1 MMHTRTD
8 YTMSKSLGTF
18 LSQYFYNTFGL
29 KDFCV
34 RSLYLMWMCAE
45 SLLPSL
51 LVSSRCKI
59 SNGLDGLLS
68 KFRPRRSQFI
78 SIFTFSNELSGIHLH
93 FRPVIFPAPLAATH
107 SIA

>member
-1 MMHTRTD
+1 MTHTSTD

-59 SNGLDGLLS
+59 SNDGLLS
-68 KFRPRRSQFI
+68 KFRPRRSHFI